1 MMQRRTFISLSA
13 AVAAL
18 AAAGIP
24 ASALADESGTLIV
37 GSQSENL
44 PLKPESA
51 RSRFYTRGDIC
62 ETLVFLDKDMVLQP
76 GLATSWERV
85 SKEVWRFNLRAG
97 VLFHDGTTFDAA
109 SVKNALEKIT
119 ALMPYAEQLLQLK
132 EVRVIDPV
140 TVEIET
146 LAPFASLPNQLSDAV
161 TVIHAPASYGAD
173 GKFIKPIGTGAWTF
187 VDFIPGDRTIL
198 ERFDG
203 YWGAQK
209 PAFRRVEYVTIP
221 DDQTRVIAL
230 ESGEIDI
237 LMDVPRGDAR
247 RLSETAGLQLLAE
260 PISGISYGAYNCAE
274 GRVLADVNLRLALN
288 YLVDRELVVAA
299 ALDGYGRPAWQFFPP
314 GYSWLPQD
322 VTPYRFDVAEAE
334 KYFAAAGYARVD
346 GKWSKDG
353 KPLVLNVQSYHS
365 GTSNGYIAEAMVA
378 ILAREGVD
386 CTLNM
391 GTYDGMVEFVKR
403 GDYDVAVQY
412 WTPELTADPDLHL
425 TSQFKSDAS
434 MNWQGWKN
442 DRFDALVDEG
452 RTLDRGAEWDGVYAE
467 VQQILQDD
475 APILPLV
482 HAVLVNAARADLR
495 GLEIHPTRLYNLKS
509 VSL

>member
-1 MMQRRTFISLSA
+1 MQRRTFMSLG
-13 AVAAL
+13 AAL
-18 AAAGIP
+18 AAMAAAGLP
-24 ASALADESGTLIV
+24 TSALAAADGTLFV

-51 RSRFYTRGDIC
+51 RSRFYTRADIC
-62 ETLVFLDKDMVLQP
+62 DTLVNLDRDLVMQP

-85 SKEVWRFNLRAG
+85 SPETWRFALRAG
-97 VLFHDGTTFDAA
+97 VSFHDGSAFTADT
-109 SVKNALEKIT
+109 VKNALEKIT
-119 ALMPYAEQLLQLK
+119 ALMPYAAQLLQIK
-132 EVRVIDPV
+132 EIRVIDDL

-146 LAPFASLPNQLSDAV
+146 TAPFASLPNQLSDAV
-161 TVIHAPASYGAD
+161 TVIHAPSSFDEA
-173 GKFIKPIGTGAWTF
+173 GKFVRPIGTGAWKF
-187 VDFIPGDRTIL
+187 VEFIPGDRTIV

-203 YWGAQK
+203 YWGPQK
-209 PAFRRVEYVTIP
+209 AAFQRVEYVTIP

-230 ESGEIDI
+230 ESGEVDI

-247 RLSETAGLQLLAE
+247 RLSETDGIQVLAE
-260 PISGISYGAYNCAE
+260 PISGITYGTFNCAE
-274 GRVLADVNLRLALN
+274 GKLLSDVNLRRALN
-288 YLVDRELVVAA
+288 FLVDRELVVAA
-299 ALDGYGRPAWQFFPP
+299 ALDGYGRPAYQFFAP
-314 GYSWLPQD
+314 GYSWMPQEVPAYRYD
-322 VTPYRFDVAEAE
+322 VTEAE
-334 KYFAAAGYARVD
+334 TYFALAGYAKVN
-346 GKWSKDG
+346 GKWSKNG

-378 ILAREGVD
+378 LLAREGVD

-442 DRFDALVDEG
+442 PAFDALVDKG
-452 RTLDRGAEWDGVYAE
+452 RQLDRGAEWDAVYRD
-467 VQQILQDD
+467 VQKILQDD
-475 APILPLV
+475 APVIPLV
-482 HAVLVNAARADLR
+482 HAVLVNAAKADLK

-509 VSL
+509 VSR

>member
-1 MMQRRTFISLSA
+1 MQRRTFMSLSA
-13 AVAAL
+13 ALAAM

-24 ASALADESGTLIV
+24 NSVLAATDGTLII

-62 ETLVFLDKDMVLQP
+62 DTLVILDRNMDLQP
-76 GLATSWERV
+76 GLATSWERI
-85 SKEVWRFNLRAG
+85 SNESWRFALREG
-97 VLFHDGTTFDAA
+97 VTFHDGSKFDAA

-119 ALMPYAEQLLQLK
+119 ALMPYAAELLQLK
-132 EVRVIDPV
+132 EIRVIDAL
-140 TVEIET
+140 TIEIET
-146 LAPFASLPNQLSDAV
+146 LRPFASLPNQLSDAV
-161 TVIHAPASYGAD
+161 TVIHAPASFD
-173 GKFIKPIGTGAWTF
+173 DNGKFIKPIGTAAWKF
-187 VDFIPGDRTIL
+187 VEFIPGDRTIL

-203 YWGAQK
+203 YWGDTK
-209 PAFRRVEYVTIP
+209 PAFQRVEYVTIP

-247 RLSETAGLQLLAE
+247 RLAETTGIQVLAE
-260 PISGISYGAYNCAE
+260 PISGITYGTYNCAE
-274 GRVLADVNLRLALN
+274 GRVLSDVNLRLALN

-314 GYSWLPQD
+314 GYSWLPQE
-322 VTPYRFDVAEAE
+322 VTPYRYDLAEAE
-334 KYFAAAGYARVD
+334 KHFAAAGYAKVD

-353 KPLVLNVQSYHS
+353 KPLALNVQSYHNGS
-365 GTSNGYIAEAMVA
+365 ANGYVAETMVA
-378 ILAREGVD
+378 LLAREGVD
-386 CTLNM
+386 CMLNM

-442 DRFDALVDEG
+442 DTFDALVDKG
-452 RTLDRGAEWDGVYAE
+452 RTLDRGAEWDAVYTE

-475 APILPLV
+475 APILPLM
-482 HAVLVNAARADLR
+482 HAVLVNAAKADLK
-495 GLEIHPTRLYNLKS
+495 GLEIHPARLYNLKS
-509 VSL
+509 VSR